1 MEQKEKDELEALMR
15 IAEFNIKQF
24 NERRD
29 YSWKIALGFW
39 GSIIGSI
46 AVISPYR
53 DNISL
58 WTTIPVG
65 FLVILIHIYW
75 LSRVFD
81 ADQKDKNL
89 AFEMRN
95 RAIKTLN
102 LDPPND
108 ENDRDRD
115 FLHDWSAQFQFGVTC
130 LLVFITIIVLSLPK

>member
-1 MEQKEKDELEALMR
+1 MEQKEKDKFEGLMR

-29 YSWKIALGFW
+29 YSWKIAFGFW

-58 WTTIPVG
+58 WAIIPFG
-65 FLVILIHIYW
+65 LLVILIHIYW
-75 LSRVFD
+75 LASVFD
-81 ADQKDKNL
+81 ADQKDKEL

-95 RAIKTLN
+95 RAIKMLN
-102 LDPPND
+102 LDPPKH
-108 ENDRDRD
+108 EDRD
-115 FLHDWSAQFQFGVTC
+115 FLHDWSARFQFIVTC
-130 LLVFITIIVLSLPK
+130 LLVIFALVVFLLPKCE